1 MSEWKSK
8 RTFIRNNG
16 HMFYQSFFSSSLLQ
30 KAVFFAQIL
39 QRQFTLGYVCCT
51 FENVVVSEFFVAFLL
66 HTPPFESKLDI
77 RIPIFC

>member
-1 MSEWKSK
+1 MCQYFVPGLSEWKSK
-8 RTFIRNNG
+8 RTFIRNG

-51 FENVVVSEFFVAFLL
+51 FENVVVSEFFVVVFLL
-66 HTPPFESKLDI
+66 YTYAAI
-77 RIPIFC
+77 